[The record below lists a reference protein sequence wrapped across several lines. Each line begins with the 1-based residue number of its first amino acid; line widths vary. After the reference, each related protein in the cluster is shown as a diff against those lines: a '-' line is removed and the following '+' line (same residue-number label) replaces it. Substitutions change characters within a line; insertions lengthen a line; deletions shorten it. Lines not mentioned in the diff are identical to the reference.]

1 MISWKGKR
9 MTVQLETSG
18 EICVLRLEGRF
29 ATGQDSEYLRTKTE
43 ELKNAGCRHIIADF
57 SKVSYID
64 STGIGFLIA
73 IYTGVLRDR
82 GGEFVLA
89 GPNRRV
95 RDVLDLTKLSS
106 ILKLY
111 EDESAAR
118 TALTEPWR

>member
-1 MISWKGKR
+1 MK
-9 MTVQLETSG
+9 VHFETAG
-18 EICVLRLEGRF
+18 EICTLRLEGRF

-43 ELKNAGCRHIIADF
+43 ELKKTGCRHIIADF
-57 SKVSYID
+57 SNVSYID

-82 GGEFVLA
+82 GGEFVLS

-95 RDVLDLTKLSS
+95 REVLDLTKLSS

-111 EDESAAR
+111 ENETAAR
-118 TALTEPWR
+118 AALQGSAGLQAPH

>member
-1 MISWKGKR
+1 MK
-9 MTVQLETSG
+9 VNF
-18 EICVLRLEGRF
+18 EIAEDVCILRLEGRF
-29 ATGQDSEYLRTKTE
+29 ATGQDSEYLRVKSE
-43 ELKNAGCRHIIADF
+43 ELKKAGCLNIIADF

-73 IYTGVLRDR
+73 IYTSVRRDT
-82 GGEFVLA
+82 GGQFVVS

-111 EDESAAR
+111 DSEAAAR
-118 TALTEPWR
+118 TALKAQAAH